1 MLRKLHKE
9 YTNDMANW
17 KQIGI
22 ISGVVLGS
30 TALSYFLFTK
40 RHRIANFFRKLRII
54 DNSKQMNIVVKRIIK
69 GDNFTIGELSINGK
83 FFCYTLEDKD
93 RGLTDKMSESEIK
106 RIKVNGATA
115 IPTGTYILDMNTIS
129 PRFSEKGSK
138 SQYISIGNKL
148 PLLLNVKGFLG
159 ILFHI
164 GNYITDTD
172 GCLLVGSYYNKDK
185 GTISDSK
192 NTFFELYEIL
202 ADAEK
207 QGKEIKVT
215 IR

>member
-1 MLRKLHKE
+1 
-9 YTNDMANW
+9 MADW

-22 ISGVVLGS
+22 ISGVVLGT
-30 TALSYFLFTK
+30 TALFYFAFTK
-40 RHRIANFFRKLRII
+40 RYRIANFFRRIRI
-54 DNSKQMNIVVKRIIK
+54 SENGKTMDIVLKRTIK
-69 GDNFTIGELSINGK
+69 GDNYTIGELSINGT

-93 RGLTDKMSESEIK
+93 RGLTDNMSESEIK
-106 RIKVNGATA
+106 RIKVDGATA
-115 IPTGTYILDMNTIS
+115 IPTGTYILDMNTVS

-148 PLLLNVKGFLG
+148 PRLLNVKGFIG

-172 GCLLVGSYYNKDK
+172 GCLLVGSYYNKEK

>member
-1 MLRKLHKE
+1 
-9 YTNDMANW
+9 MADW

-30 TALSYFLFTK
+30 TALSYFAFTK
-40 RHRIANFFRKLRII
+40 RYRIANFFRRIRI
-54 DNSKQMNIVVKRIIK
+54 SENGKTMDIVLKRTIK
-69 GDNFTIGELSINGK
+69 GDNYTIGELSINGT

-93 RGLTDKMSESEIK
+93 RGLANRMSLVKITNIK
-106 RIKVNGATA
+106 IKGATA
-115 IPTGTYILDMNTIS
+115 IPTGTYKVDMETIS
-129 PRFSEKGSK
+129 PKYASRGSS
-138 SQYISIGNKL
+138 SQYASIGNVL
-148 PLLLNVKGFLG
+148 PRLVGVKGYEG
-159 ILFHI
+159 IIIHI
-164 GNYITDTD
+164 GNYVKDTE
-172 GCLLVGSYYNKDK
+172 GCILVGSYYNKEN